1 MNWTLVMIGFSL
13 AVLMGAGLV
22 ALLAGLRPEW
32 SRRKRAFIAA
42 SVLPAIT
49 AVGTVLV
56 LIFILAGNYDATGQM
71 RDLATAALITLGG
84 GFVALSFV
92 GSLIGAELGS
102 RSHP

>member
-1 MNWTLVMIGFSL
+1 MIGFAL
-13 AVLMGAGLV
+13 AVLMGAGMV

-49 AVGTVLV
+49 AVGTILV

-71 RDLATAALITLGG
+71 RDLATAALLTLGG
-84 GFVALSFV
+84 GFVALAFV
-92 GSLIGAELGS
+92 GGLIGATLGS
-102 RSHP
+102 WRHN